1 MTVLVIY
8 LLSIV
13 LSDREKGGVNIV
25 IESIHIVTELTRS
38 SFSMS
43 FRSMGLITHCDLSSS

>member
-25 IESIHIVTELTRS
+25 IKSIHIVTELTRS